1 MTSRITR
8 QLPLTTSTERPMA
21 RLPTPVVVR
30 TGLPLMPHRV
40 STALLAFAFAEPE
53 VSWDGDADCPDRAGV
68 TDPPRALSPFV
79 SFFADATAV
88 NAESAAAAESLF
100 GAPACSPGC
109 AHEQSRSATGKTTLG
124 RMYSCV

>member
-40 STALLAFAFAEPE
+40 STGLLALAFAELA
-53 VSWDGDADCPDRAGV
+53 VSCDDAADFLVGAAV
-68 TDPPRALSPFV
+68 SDPSRALSPFV
-79 SFFADATAV
+79 SFFAEATAV
-88 NAESAAAAESLF
+88 NAESVATGESLF
-100 GAPACSPGC
+100 GAPACSLGC
-109 AHEQSRSATGKTTLG
+109 AQEQSRSATGKTTLG